1 MSILGKPKKTLRLT
15 ALAAA
20 ILIGAATGF
29 AATSA
34 TASAVNAENK
44 QGERVSK
51 PFAKNA
57 QGETFGSAMDAA
69 SPADE
74 PDLIR
79 AVGDGGTIG
88 YVKKADLDQGQPKSP
103 EEAVAFEASKKDKA
117 SKGRVLNLYAED
129 GKTVIGTKT
138 VGSPAPD
145 SKEKRSQQPQGADY
159 RPR

>member
-1 MSILGKPKKTLRLT
+1 MLWMLKP
-15 ALAAA
+15 
-20 ILIGAATGF
+20 IGG
-29 AATSA
+29 
-34 TASAVNAENK
+34 N
-44 QGERVSK
+44 VSK

-79 AVGDGGTIG
+79 AVGDDRTIG
-88 YVKKADLDQGQPKSP
+88 YVKKTDLDQGHPESP
-103 EEAVAFEASKKDKA
+103 EEAVAFVASKKA
-117 SKGRVLNLYAED
+117 QYPGGRVLNLYAED

-145 SKEKRSQQPQGADY
+145 SNR
-159 RPR
+159 R

>member
-1 MSILGKPKKTLRLT
+1 MSFLGKPKKTLRLT

-20 ILIGAATGF
+20 ILVGAITGF

-34 TASAVNAENK
+34 TADAVNTENK

-57 QGETFGSAMDAA
+57 QGQTFGSAMDAA

-88 YVKKADLDQGQPKSP
+88 YVKKDDLDQGQPKTP
-103 EEAVAFEASKKDKA
+103 EEAVAFEASKKAQA

-129 GKTVIGTKT
+129 GKTVIGTKS
-138 VGSPAPD
+138 VGRSAPD
-145 SKEKRSQQPQGADY
+145 ANQK
-159 RPR
+159 